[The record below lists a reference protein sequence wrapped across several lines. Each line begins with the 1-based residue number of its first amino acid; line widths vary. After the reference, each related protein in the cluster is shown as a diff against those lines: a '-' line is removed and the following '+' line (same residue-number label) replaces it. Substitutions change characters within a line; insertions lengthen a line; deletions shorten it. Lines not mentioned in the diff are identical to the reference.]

1 MKGVRP
7 QWSGVVVGGVLPVFE
22 VCRGVGGGGRSPG
35 AGGPVLVHREDVEQR
50 RGPEVVHVDHAGVP
64 DTEVLVLTQHI
75 AAFVLTLENIAVQG
89 PVWLVIYGLLVN
101 VKLEVRVLV
110 MILRDPPPGVD
121 CAVDQRTQSKPDF
134 WSGGRN
140 ILALA
145 FAAQDSWKC
154 EYLFLEGKS
163 RWLINNPSLE
173 RSGLNQIIYLP
184 RRITYLSVWRRFGA
198 CFAAT

>member
-22 VCRGVGGGGRSPG
+22 VCRGVGGGGRHPG

-50 RGPEVVHVDHAGVP
+50 RGSEVVHVDHARVP

-75 AAFVLTLENIAVQG
+75 AALVFTFENIAVQG
-89 PVWLVIYGLLVN
+89 PVRLVIYGLLVN

-154 EYLFLEGKS
+154 EYLFLEGKF

-198 CFAAT
+198 CFSAT